1 MSNKETRYVE
11 KIKESY
17 EKREKTNIER
27 LRELDSRV
35 KRGANIFAYIFGII
49 GSLVLGSGMC
59 LAMDVIEQL
68 KGHMAI
74 GIIVGL
80 VGIFMVSINY
90 FIYKKI
96 LEKSKKKHAQEIISL
111 SDEILN
117 NK

>member
-1 MSNKETRYVE
+1 MTNSEAKYVQRVRQ
-11 KIKESY
+11 SY
-17 EKREKTNIER
+17 EKREQSNIER